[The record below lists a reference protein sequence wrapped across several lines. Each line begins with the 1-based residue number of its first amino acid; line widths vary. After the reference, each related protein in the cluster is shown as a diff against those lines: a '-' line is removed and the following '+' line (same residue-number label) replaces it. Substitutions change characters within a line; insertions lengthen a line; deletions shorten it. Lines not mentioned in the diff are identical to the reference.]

1 MRAPLFWQY
10 RPIKAE
16 LLLPFGV
23 LYCLGVMLKQTLQR
37 PMQFSVPIICIGNF
51 TLGGSGKTPTAI
63 TVAKLLHDRYP
74 KLAFVSRGYG
84 GKLKKP
90 TRVDSKTHTARD
102 VGDEPLLLARH
113 APCYVGKSK
122 KETVAYAIQNGAT
135 LIILDDGMQN
145 TSVAKDLTVA
155 VVDGGYGLGNRFPFP
170 AGPLREPLARG
181 MKRTDAI
188 LFVGPDDWD
197 VKEILADKKPIFDA
211 TIEPN
216 VVGLPRKNY
225 LAFAGIARP
234 DKFFQSLISFG
245 VYLRYTIGFADH
257 HHYRPS
263 DIGLLEQRAAEKE
276 SDAFITTEKDFVR
289 LPAEFAQK
297 VTVFP
302 ITVQPKDTDAFTQF
316 MLKKLGKK

>member
-23 LYCLGVMLKQTLQR
+23 LYCLGVMLKQALTR
-37 PMQFSVPIICIGNF
+37 PTRFSVPVVCVGNF
-51 TLGGSGKTPTAI
+51 TLGGAGKTPTAI
-63 TVAKLLHDRYP
+63 AVAKLLHDRYP

-84 GKLKKP
+84 GKIKKP
-90 TRVDSKTHTARD
+90 TRVDSKTHSARD

-113 APCYVGKSK
+113 APCYIGNCKKS
-122 KETVAYAIQNGAT
+122 TVAYAIENGAT
-135 LIILDDGMQN
+135 LIIMDDGLQN
-145 TSVAKDLTVA
+145 TSVTKDLTLA

-170 AGPLREPLARG
+170 AGPLREPVMFGLKRADALVLVG
-181 MKRTDAI
+181 KDEYDMKE
-188 LFVGPDDWD
+188 FF
-197 VKEILADKKPIFDA
+197 ADKKPLFEA
-211 TIEPN
+211 SIEPSGT
-216 VVGLPRKNY
+216 VPRKQY

-234 DKFFQSLISFG
+234 EKFFQSLVSFG
-245 VYLRYTIGFADH
+245 VFLRYTIGFDDH
-257 HHYRPS
+257 RNYS
-263 DIGLLEQRAAEKE
+263 SNDIALLSRRAAEHE
-276 SDAFITTEKDFVR
+276 ADAFITTEKDFVR

-302 ITVQPKDTDAFTQF
+302 ISVQFKDTAAFTQF